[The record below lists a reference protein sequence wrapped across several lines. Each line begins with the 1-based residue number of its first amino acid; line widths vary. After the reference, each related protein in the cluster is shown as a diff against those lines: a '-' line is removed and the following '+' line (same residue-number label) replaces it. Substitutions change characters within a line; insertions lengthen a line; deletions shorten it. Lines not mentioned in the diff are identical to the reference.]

1 MPTRSTP
8 VPAAPAAD
16 PETPTA
22 LLTNVQCAPAPAA
35 RAQLIDFLRFQ
46 KRNDPGYR
54 VIDVGGAAG
63 PFPAE
68 LVSAVLDVQAPP
80 AGNRQEWYRG
90 NIDEPQGWREVE
102 AAVAER
108 GRFDFAICSHT
119 LEDICSPALVCEKLG
134 RVARMGYIAVPSKY
148 KELSRFEAPPPGYR
162 GYIHHR
168 WIFTVRDGRL
178 WGFPK
183 LSFLEQDPYFD
194 RFAAP
199 DLARNDQLSAWWK
212 NALELQLVNDGYLGP
227 SPAHVVGYYRN
238 GLSEDDLD
246 RRAAHPIGAQTGARN
261 PSGEAPGSGQLAAE
275 GFFGRHLS
283 IMEKCVQAG
292 GSELGLGISLFSL
305 AVSIHAQ
312 RVIEIGRFKGFSTFC
327 LASALRYLDRD
338 PSTPA
343 AHRQRPD
350 VDYAEFEA
358 PKRRVLISID
368 PCPTQDA
375 YDLIAHEGLTPYLIW
390 VNQGSQAVCVDGLA
404 DLIFIDGDHTYE
416 GCKRDVEAYVPR
428 NLRPGGYFV
437 LHDYFGWYDDRG
449 RNGSPIK
456 AVIDELAAGGRYEH
470 LLVDTGYMS
479 FAVFRK
485 PAA

>member
-1 MPTRSTP
+1 MPTLRNA
-8 VPAAPAAD
+8 VPAAPAGD
-16 PETPTA
+16 LEVPTP
-22 LLTNVQCAPAPAA
+22 LLTNVQCAPAPVA
-35 RAQLIDFLRFQ
+35 RAQLVDFLRTQ
-46 KRNDPGYR
+46 KRNHPGYR

-63 PFPAE
+63 SFPAE
-68 LVSAVLDVQAPP
+68 LVSAVLDVQDPP
-80 AGNRQEWYRG
+80 AGNRREWYRG
-90 NIDEPQGWREVE
+90 NIDDPRGWREVE
-102 AAVAER
+102 AVVAER

-119 LEDICSPALVCEKLG
+119 LEDICSPSLVCDRLG
-134 RVARMGYIAVPSKY
+134 RVARMGYVAVPSKY
-148 KELSRFEAPPPGYR
+148 KELARFEAPLPGYR

-168 WIFTVRDGRL
+168 WIFTVRDGRF

-183 LSFLEQDPYFD
+183 LGFLEQDLYFD

-199 DLARNDQLSAWWK
+199 ELARNDQLSFWWK

-227 SPAHVVGYYRN
+227 SPAHVMDYYRI
-238 GLSEDDLD
+238 GLSGDDLD
-246 RRAAHPIGAQTGARN
+246 RKTMHSIGTPTATRN
-261 PSGEAPGSGQLAAE
+261 HAGDAPEAGTVLAE
-275 GFFGRHLS
+275 GLFGRHLS
-283 IMEKCVQAG
+283 TMEGCVQAG

-305 AVSIHAQ
+305 AVSINAQ

-338 PSTPA
+338 RSIPA

-350 VDYAEFEA
+350 INYDEFEA

-375 YDLIAHEGLTPYLIW
+375 YDLIAREDLTPYLIW
-390 VNQGSQAVCVDGLA
+390 VNRGSEAVSVEGLA

-428 NLRPGGYFV
+428 NLKPGGYFI

-449 RNGSPIK
+449 RNCSPIK
-456 AVIDELAAGGRYEH
+456 AVIDELAADGRYEH

-479 FAVFRK
+479 FSIFRK
-485 PAA
+485 PMG